1 MDARLS
7 SKEDMDARLSSKVE
21 DIDARLSLL
30 QGVDLKVL
38 LSISSSLLSL
48 FLSLSSIKF
57 EDIDKWK

>member
-38 LSISSSLLSL
+38 LSISSSL

-57 EDIDKWK
+57 EDIDK